1 MYHLVF
7 SAKYRRVV
15 FDAHVDDVL
24 KEGSTH
30 GLRIADCGFRC
41 AKRGLRRGQLGEI
54 RHTRPI
60 RARQA
65 ADIQLNSSD
74 IAALC
79 GWQRHSRWKTARCVV
94 SEVLGSRIQIQ
105 THEPPG
111 ADPHAGW
118 CGRGAANRLPPS
130 AVLHAIRRLKPR
142 LCARGV
148 VANPRDTSV
157 SLRFSPNHTPKRIG
171 FKGAVKHA
179 TLH

>member
-1 MYHLVF
+1 MREYLHKRHNITVLMYRLVF
-7 SAKYRRVV
+7 PAKYRRVV

-41 AKRGLRRGQLGEI
+41 ARRGLRRGQLGEI

-79 GWQRHSRWKTARCVV
+79 G
-94 SEVLGSRIQIQ
+94 L
-105 THEPPG
+105 
-111 ADPHAGW
+111 
-118 CGRGAANRLPPS
+118 L
-130 AVLHAIRRLKPR
+130 
-142 LCARGV
+142 
-148 VANPRDTSV
+148 
-157 SLRFSPNHTPKRIG
+157 SPTES
-171 FKGAVKHA
+171 
-179 TLH
+179 